1 VIYVDGKEGIIA
13 HYDSTCE
20 CNGVVLLKSVIKLG
34 ERPSRGVCGVL
45 RSFVGGR
52 VLRERI
58 ESVES
63 VPVYIFILRILVSC
77 HQI

>member
-1 VIYVDGKEGIIA
+1 VIYVDVKEGVFA

-58 ESVES
+58 ESVEGI
-63 VPVYIFILRILVSC
+63 PVYIFILRSRVRC
-77 HQI
+77 HQV